1 MNSVRRIAAVLPV
14 ILASTLTGCSYEGLN
29 SLTLPGVKGTGEG
42 AYTVKIQFPNAQLL
56 VPNSPVR
63 VGDLNVGSVRSVTL
77 DGYQPVVSVRLER
90 KVNLPEN
97 AVAKIGQ
104 TSLLGAK
111 HVELAA
117 PTTDEPIG
125 RLGDGDTI
133 GIERASTYPS
143 TEEVLAATS
152 ALLNG
157 GGLAQIRT
165 ITTEVNKILVGRE
178 GTVRSLLRE
187 TETFAR
193 GLDAQKQSIVD
204 AITSMDRLAARFRAG
219 NKTVADALEALP
231 PALRILNQER
241 ERLLAALESLG
252 RFGDLTRDF
261 LNKGGGRD
269 LVRNI
274 DALQPTLEGLADAG
288 RSLTDSLWV
297 VPSVVFPIQTLD
309 QYVRGDFYN
318 LTITLDLRS
327 AFLSKGLLEG
337 TPIDSLIGTANGLL
351 GQRAGQSTSAGNPLT
366 DPLTNTSGSGEAR
379 SGTPEPTPA
388 PSDGDQQDADI
399 LGNLLGSGS

>member
-1 MNSVRRIAAVLPV
+1 M
-14 ILASTLTGCSYEGLN
+14 
-29 SLTLPGVKGTGEG
+29 
-42 AYTVKIQFPNAQLL
+42 
-56 VPNSPVR
+56 PNSPVR

-125 RLGDGDTI
+125 RLGADGDTI
-133 GIERASTYPS
+133 GIERASAYPS

-219 NKTVADALEALP
+219 NKTVADALERLP
-231 PALRILNQER
+231 HRR
-241 ERLLAALESLG
+241 
-252 RFGDLTRDF
+252 
-261 LNKGGGRD
+261 
-269 LVRNI
+269 
-274 DALQPTLEGLADAG
+274 
-288 RSLTDSLWV
+288 
-297 VPSVVFPIQTLD
+297 
-309 QYVRGDFYN
+309 
-318 LTITLDLRS
+318 
-327 AFLSKGLLEG
+327 
-337 TPIDSLIGTANGLL
+337 
-351 GQRAGQSTSAGNPLT
+351 
-366 DPLTNTSGSGEAR
+366 
-379 SGTPEPTPA
+379 
-388 PSDGDQQDADI
+388 
-399 LGNLLGSGS
+399 